1 MTTITA
7 RIPDDLNAS
16 LAKVA
21 KEMERPK
28 TFLIRKAIEHYINEI
43 QDDLQDSEIALKR
56 SRVLD
61 RKLYTMDEVNKLLER
76 NS

>member
-7 RIPDDLNAS
+7 RIPDALNTS
-16 LAKVA
+16 LDKIA

-28 TFLIRKAIEHYINEI
+28 TFLIRKAIEQYILEI

-56 SRVLD
+56 SRVLN

-76 NS
+76 NT